1 MTTDEK
7 YMKEAIRQAK
17 KAKALDEVPI
27 GCVIVY
33 EDKIIARG
41 YNRRKK
47 YTFPCRTQC
56 DQESKQKTW

>member
-27 GCVIVY
+27 GCDFVQSEIGNVPFS
-33 EDKIIARG
+33 DDGK
-41 YNRRKK
+41 
-47 YTFPCRTQC
+47 
-56 DQESKQKTW
+56 

>member
-33 EDKIIARG
+33 EDKIMRSG
-41 YNRRKK
+41 
-47 YTFPCRTQC
+47 
-56 DQESKQKTW
+56 KQAKNLVTGDWKDVRCTLR